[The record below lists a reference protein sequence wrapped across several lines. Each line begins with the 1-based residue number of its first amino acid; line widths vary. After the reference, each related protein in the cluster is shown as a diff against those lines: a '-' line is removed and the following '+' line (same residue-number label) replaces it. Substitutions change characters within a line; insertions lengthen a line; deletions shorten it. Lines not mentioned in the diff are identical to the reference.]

1 MRRNE
6 ANLALDFY
14 NSFLKYPTR
23 PALNINNKNYDYNQL
38 NQMASLISN
47 IIDKINSKNK
57 FIALLTNKELE
68 SYIGILGILY
78 SGKAYMPLSKKFPIK
93 RLLSMLDA
101 SASEIVLVSKE
112 SSEILGELLPF
123 MKKKM
128 TFIGFDENIVN
139 HKKRYPKHNFVHIDL
154 RNFLNSKCEIKSIK
168 NDDPAYL
175 LFTSG
180 STGIPKGVSISHG
193 NVISYLKNIDKKI
206 DFSEK
211 DRFSQTFDLNFDLS
225 VHDMFVC
232 WRNGA
237 CLFAPNESDM
247 LLPVEYIKK
256 NKISSWFSVPSL
268 AMIIDNYGRL
278 TDRMFPDIRYSLF
291 CGEALP
297 ASLANK
303 WSKAAP
309 NSKLINLYGPT
320 EATIAIS
327 MFFYEK
333 GKNEKDFVNG
343 IVPIG
348 QLFEDQSGLI
358 INESKNQVKDNE
370 KGELCISGSQVT
382 KGYLNNLDKTKS
394 QFIKLSNNS
403 NQLWYRTGDCVMR
416 NDYGVYYYLNRLD
429 NQVKINGNRI
439 ELGEIEHVIREISKT
454 DMVCVI
460 VLSDTINKLDQI
472 VAFVSGSK
480 VDESKILFHCDTKL
494 PKYMIPNKIKFIN
507 NMPLNINGKIDR
519 IKLNKIVKE

>member
-1 MRRNE
+1 MKINE
-6 ANLALDFY
+6 ANIAFTFY
-14 NSFLKYPTR
+14 NSFLKHPTR
-23 PALNINNKNYDYNQL
+23 PALNIDGTEYDYNQV
-38 NQMASLISN
+38 NQMAGLISG
-47 IIDKINSKNK
+47 IIDKIKSNNK
-57 FIALLTNKELE
+57 FIALLTNKEVE
-68 SYIGILGILY
+68 AYIGILGILY
-78 SGKAYMPLSKKFPIK
+78 SGKAYMPLNKKFPKK
-93 RLLSMLDA
+93 RLLSMLE
-101 SASEIVLVSKE
+101 ASETEIMLVSKG
-112 SSEILGELLPF
+112 STVTLNEILPLI
-123 MKKKM
+123 KKNM
-128 TFIGFDENIVN
+128 TLIGFDENITKYKN
-139 HKKRYPKHNFVHIDL
+139 TYSKHNFVHIDL
-154 RNFLNSKCEIKSIK
+154 KEFSKSKINIKSIK
-168 NDDPAYL
+168 NNDSAYL

-180 STGIPKGVSISHG
+180 STGIPKGVSVSHG
-193 NVISYLKNIDKKI
+193 NVSSYLKNINKKI
-206 DFSEK
+206 NFSEK

-225 VHDMFVC
+225 VHDIFVC
-232 WRNGA
+232 WKNGA
-237 CLFAPNESDM
+237 CLFVPSETDM

-278 TDRMFPDIRYSLF
+278 TDEMFPDIRYSLF

-297 ASLANK
+297 ESLANK
-303 WSKAAP
+303 WSFAAP

-320 EATIAIS
+320 ETTIAIS

-333 GKNEKDFVNG
+333 DKNEKDSING

-358 INESKNQVKDNE
+358 INEFKNQVKE
-370 KGELCISGSQVT
+370 GESGELCISGSQVT
-382 KGYLNNLDKTKS
+382 KGYLNNSEKTKS
-394 QFIKLSNNS
+394 QFIKLSNRS
-403 NQLWYRTGDCVMR
+403 NQLWYRTGDCVMK
-416 NDYGVYYYLNRLD
+416 NDYGVYCYLNRLD

-460 VLSDTINKLDQI
+460 VLSDTIKKLDQI

-480 VDESKILFHCDTKL
+480 VDENKILFHCDTKL

-519 IKLNKIVKE
+519 VKLNKIVKE